1 MKIKASW
8 AIFVPILVG
17 SMFLHLY
24 FTFFI
29 GGEEITQAL
38 YGGYS
43 LLINSS
49 TEPEMIVILAAVL
62 FVFLLFFFI
71 IDRKTSPE
79 CDIIGSVP
87 GGLFLILSA
96 LFVGV
101 DASVSLMTG
110 IGGEDFTTATLVM
123 CVFSLIVALLLAIV
137 GMGLLVSFNIARRMR
152 LIMLLP
158 PIWAAV
164 KMFAAFLEH
173 RQEAPSFAM
182 FDVLAWVFL
191 ALFLF
196 NSTMVLCG
204 IGIKNP
210 VKSSF
215 LYGLPFVIFAMAYSL
230 TSVKEVLDEMGYF
243 DFTQLI
249 MQMGMVAF
257 ALYTLFFLSKLSNE
271 MKVKVKKKRTDD
283 DDDDDDEGE
292 WHVVEEDNTP
302 EAAFG
307 VGSTKYVTAEFEK
320 IRLEKAAQKAKERTG
335 SLPNIT
341 GESKAAEE
349 QPETDNSM
357 LSTLDKID
365 QLIMELSDDDS
376 DAQKKS
382 NKKK

>member
-29 GGEEITQAL
+29 GGEEITQEL

-79 CDIIGSVP
+79 CEIAGTVP

-101 DASVSLMTG
+101 AASVSLMTG
-110 IGGEDFTTATLVM
+110 VGSEDFTSASLVM

-158 PIWAAV
+158 SVWAAA
-164 KMFAAFLEH
+164 KMFSSFLDH

-215 LYGLPFVIFAMAYSL
+215 LFGLPFVIFAMAYSL
-230 TSVKEVLDEMGYF
+230 TSLKEVLDETGYF

-249 MQMGMVAF
+249 TQMGMVAF
-257 ALYTLFFLSKLSNE
+257 AIYALFFLSKLSKV
-271 MKVKVKKKRTDD
+271 MKIKVKKSDSDD
-283 DDDDDDEGE
+283 DDDDGE
-292 WHVVEEDNTP
+292 WHVVEDDNTP

-335 SLPNIT
+335 SMPNIT
-341 GESKAAEE
+341 GENRVAEE
-349 QPETDNSM
+349 SEEDTAP

-365 QLIMELSDDDS
+365 QLIMELADDDGGS
-376 DAQKKS
+376 QKKS
-382 NKKK
+382 DKKK